1 VPFADVEGTQ
11 LHYVD
16 IGVGDPPV
24 VLLHAF
30 PLHSDM
36 WAPQVACLAAGRRV
50 IVPDLKGFGKSSAPD
65 DPSSYSM
72 ADYVAQV
79 TGLLGQLGVERIV
92 LGGLSMGGYVAFS
105 FLSRHSDMV
114 VGLVLADTRAG
125 RDMPDVLRRRTD
137 QQEQVRREGVDGLV
151 ETLLEGL
158 LAAQTR
164 ETRPQLVEQVR
175 RIMASN
181 PPAGFVGGLEAM
193 KGRPD
198 SLPRLGTIEAP
209 TLVLVG
215 EHDKPSPPGVVRVW
229 QERIPGSRL
238 VVVPGAGH
246 LSNLESPDV
255 FNAELTDFLD
265 GLRPATP

>member
-1 VPFADVEGTQ
+1 VPFAEVEGAR

-16 IGVGDPPV
+16 VGVAAGVGDLPV

-36 WAPQVACLAAGRRV
+36 WAHQVACLAARHRV

-65 DPSSYSM
+65 DISAYSM
-72 ADYVAQV
+72 PDYVRQV
-79 TGLLGQLGVERIV
+79 AGLLGHLGVERVV

-105 FLSRHSDMV
+105 FVAGHPDLV
-114 VGLVLADTRAG
+114 AGLVLADTRAG
-125 RDMPDVLRRRTD
+125 RDTPEVVQRRTD
-137 QQEQVRREGVDGLV
+137 QQEQVRHDGVSDLV
-151 ETLLEGL
+151 EILLGGL
-158 LAAQTR
+158 LCQETLD
-164 ETRPQLVEQVR
+164 TRPQLVEQVR

-198 SLPRLGTIEAP
+198 SLPTIGTIKVP

-215 EHDKPSPPGVVRVW
+215 EHDTPSPPNVVKVW

-246 LSNLESPDV
+246 LSNLETPDV
-255 FNAELTDFLD
+255 FNAELSDFLD
-265 GLRPATP
+265 TL